1 MNDFI
6 NYYELLGVKKDATEE
21 EIRLKYKEQ
30 IKKWHPDISKSS
42 EGVEIT
48 KKLNEAKSVLLD
60 SSKRKEYD
68 EYLNNISSN
77 GYQNIKEKVY
87 KEENK
92 YEKEEK
98 MYTKW
103 EYFREYI
110 KYYNVSKSRKILG
123 IICVLLESLIISILQ
138 LINIILA
145 YLIAFISD
153 FIKYIAD
160 GLFGLI
166 VIAIIISSL
175 LNGFKL
181 PSNFKEWFNVIAVI
195 MLWCICSFIPQV
207 IINLLVVKIP
217 SLLSKINIYLFK
229 KSVGYKE

>member
-87 KEENK
+87 KEENNN
-92 YEKEEK
+92 YKEEK

-110 KYYNVSKSRKILG
+110 KYYNDSRVRKVFG
-123 IICVLLESLIISILQ
+123 IIFVLLESLFISLLQ

-145 YLIAFISD
+145 YVIS
-153 FIKYIAD
+153 FMSGILKYLTD
-160 GLFGLI
+160 GIFGLLI
-166 VIAIIISSL
+166 IFVIISFLLHGISL
-175 LNGFKL
+175 PN
-181 PSNFKEWFNVIAVI
+181 NFSEWLEVISVI
-195 MLWCICSFIPQV
+195 ILWFIFSVMPEV
-207 IINLLVVKIP
+207 VINLLVIKIP
-217 SLLSKINIYLFK
+217 KLLSSLNIYLFK

>member
-48 KKLNEAKSVLLD
+48 KKLNEAKSVVLD

-87 KEENK
+87 KEENNN
-92 YEKEEK
+92 YKEEK

-145 YLIAFISD
+145 YVIS
-153 FIKYIAD
+153 FMSGILKYLTD
-160 GLFGLI
+160 GIFGLLI
-166 VIAIIISSL
+166 IFVIIGFLLHGISLPNNFSEWLEVISVIIL
-175 LNGFKL
+175 
-181 PSNFKEWFNVIAVI
+181 WFIFSVMPEV
-195 MLWCICSFIPQV
+195 V
-207 IINLLVVKIP
+207 INLLVIKIP
-217 SLLSKINIYLFK
+217 KLLSSLNIYLFK